1 MRSETY
7 TLQGGGT
14 GIFMLPGFTGSRDSL
29 LPWAEFL
36 AEAGYTI
43 HVPRLPGHRTHWR
56 EMNDTTWHNCHA
68 AAERLM
74 RGVSELLVALH
85 SLSLLLREIKP
96 RLAKIEM
103 PILLIRSIQDHV
115 VIVTRNYDAEII
127 NRESLNSIKR
137 LEKDSTI
144 AAETTHD

>member
-14 GIFMLPGFTGSRDSL
+14 GIFMLPGFTGSPDSL

-56 EMNDTTWHNCHA
+56 EMNDATWHNWHA
-68 AAERLM
+68 PH
-74 RGVSELLVALH
+74 SFSPLLP
-85 SLSLLLREIKP
+85 EIKP
-96 RLAKIEM
+96 RLAKIET
-103 PILLIRSIQDHV
+103 PVLLIRSIQDHV
-115 VIVTRNYDAEII
+115 IIVRRNYDAEII
-127 NRESLNSIKR
+127 NRESLDFIKR
-137 LEKDSTI
+137 LETDSTI